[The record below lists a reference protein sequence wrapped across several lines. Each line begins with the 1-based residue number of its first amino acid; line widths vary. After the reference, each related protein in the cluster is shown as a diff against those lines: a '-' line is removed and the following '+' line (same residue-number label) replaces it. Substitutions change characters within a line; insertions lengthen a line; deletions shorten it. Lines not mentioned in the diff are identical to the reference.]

1 METDTNS
8 SLDDTYYS
16 LDYTNTTV
24 DEQEDGNR
32 VGRALQ
38 TTSLVIYCL
47 IFAFGTIGNSLVIYV
62 TGCRM
67 KRTVNSVWFLNLA
80 LADFLFSTFLIFTII
95 STSQGNHWMFGLV
108 FCKLKT
114 FVIVVNMF
122 ASIFLLTAISVDRCF
137 SIWFVVWAQN
147 KRTVGKARIICAVI
161 WITAGVCSAPY
172 AHVREVWPHGEKIM
186 CYAKSNTRKQ
196 TWILDIFR
204 FVMGFLI
211 PFLVI
216 CVSYVAIV
224 VRAGHLTKPRKQRC
238 RRVIFSVVLAFFICW
253 LPFHVFIF
261 VHSYNPN
268 LGIINVQIVGPLVL
282 SLCFM
287 NSCLNPILYVFMG
300 HEFQQK
306 LKRSVCFALES
317 ALAEDHLS
325 FMSSRSLTS
334 YLSRISRKS
343 DSTAPVEMK
352 GPATCSTT
360 EPVFF
365 HCTEGETLGTD
376 EN

>member
-1 METDTNS
+1 METDYTNS
-8 SLDDTYYS
+8 SLDDTNS
-16 LDYTNTTV
+16 SFDYTNSTV
-24 DEQEDGNR
+24 QDGNR
-32 VGRALQ
+32 VGNMVGRALQ
-38 TTSLVIYCL
+38 ITSLVIYCL

-95 STSQGNHWMFGLV
+95 STSQGSWMFGRVL
-108 FCKLKT
+108 CKLKT

-122 ASIFLLTAISVDRCF
+122 ASIFLLTAISVDRCL
-137 SIWFVVWAQN
+137 SIWLVVWAQN
-147 KRTVGKARIICAVI
+147 NRTVGKTQIICVVI

-172 AHVREVWPHGEKIM
+172 AHFREVWPHGGKII
-186 CYAKSNTRKQ
+186 CYLKLVTQKQ
-196 TWILDIFR
+196 TLILDIFR

-224 VRAGHLTKPRKQRC
+224 VRAGRLQKPRKQRC

-253 LPFHVFIF
+253 FPFHVFIF
-261 VHSYNPN
+261 VQSY
-268 LGIINVQIVGPLVL
+268 LGNINQIVGSLVT

-287 NSCLNPILYVFMG
+287 NSCLNPILYVFMC

-325 FMSSRSLTS
+325 FTSSRSLTS

-352 GPATCSTT
+352 GPATHSTT

-365 HCTEGETLGTD
+365 HCTEGETLCTD
-376 EN
+376 ED

>member
-1 METDTNS
+1 METDDTKS
-8 SLDDTYYS
+8 SLDDTYYSLDDTYYS
-16 LDYTNTTV
+16 LDYTNFTV
-24 DEQEDGNR
+24 DEQEDGNW

-95 STSQGNHWMFGLV
+95 SISQGNHWMFGLV
-108 FCKLKT
+108 LCKLKT

-172 AHVREVWPHGEKIM
+172 AHFREVWPHGEKIM
-186 CYAKSNTRKQ
+186 CYAISNTRQ
-196 TWILDIFR
+196 QILDIFR

-224 VRAGHLTKPRKQRC
+224 VRAGHLKKPRKQRC
-238 RRVIFSVVLAFFICW
+238 RRVMFSVVLAFFICW

-261 VHSYNPN
+261 VQSYNPN
-268 LGIINVQIVGPLVL
+268 LDIIIVQIVGPLVL

-287 NSCLNPILYVFMG
+287 NSCLNPILYVFMC

-325 FMSSRSLTS
+325 FTSSRSLTS

-343 DSTAPVEMK
+343 DSTAP
-352 GPATCSTT
+352 
-360 EPVFF
+360 
-365 HCTEGETLGTD
+365 
-376 EN
+376 

>member
-1 METDTNS
+1 METDDTNS
-8 SLDDTYYS
+8 SLNDTYS
-16 LDYTNTTV
+16 TV
-24 DEQEDGNR
+24 DEQEDYNR

-95 STSQGNHWMFGLV
+95 STSQGNHWMFGRVL
-108 FCKLKT
+108 CKLKT

-122 ASIFLLTAISVDRCF
+122 ASIFLLTAISVDRCL

-147 KRTVGKARIICAVI
+147 KRTVGKAQIICAVI
-161 WITAGVCSAPY
+161 WITAGVCSAPF

-186 CYAKSNTRKQ
+186 CNPKPNTGKQ
-196 TWILDIFR
+196 TRILDIFR
-204 FVMGFLI
+204 FFMGFLI

-224 VRAGHLTKPRKQRC
+224 VRAGHLKKPRKQRC

-253 LPFHVFIF
+253 LPLHVFIF
-261 VHSYNPN
+261 VNSLNPN
-268 LGIINVQIVGPLVL
+268 LGNIIVQIVGPLVL

-287 NSCLNPILYVFMG
+287 NSCLNPILYVFMC

-325 FMSSRSLTS
+325 FTSSRSLTS

-352 GPATCSTT
+352 GPATFSTT
-360 EPVFF
+360 EPVFV

-376 EN
+376 ED

>member
-1 METDTNS
+1 METDYTNS
-8 SLDDTYYS
+8 SLDDTNS
-16 LDYTNTTV
+16 SFDYTNSTV
-24 DEQEDGNR
+24 QEDGNR
-32 VGRALQ
+32 VGNRVVRALQ
-38 TTSLVIYCL
+38 ITSLVIYCL

-95 STSQGNHWMFGLV
+95 STSQGNRWMFGRVL
-108 FCKLKT
+108 CKLKT

-122 ASIFLLTAISVDRCF
+122 ASIFLLTAISVDRCL
-137 SIWFVVWAQN
+137 SIWLVVWAQN
-147 KRTVGKARIICAVI
+147 NRTVGKTQIICVII

-172 AHVREVWPHGEKIM
+172 AHFREVWPHGGKII
-186 CYAKSNTRKQ
+186 CYPKQ

-216 CVSYVAIV
+216 CVQWRPV
-224 VRAGHLTKPRKQRC
+224 VY
-238 RRVIFSVVLAFFICW
+238 FFGGA
-253 LPFHVFIF
+253 LD
-261 VHSYNPN
+261 
-268 LGIINVQIVGPLVL
+268 VQGVTRPGGPGG
-282 SLCFM
+282 
-287 NSCLNPILYVFMG
+287 CLNPILYVFMC

-306 LKRSVCFALES
+306 LKRFVCFALES

-325 FMSSRSLTS
+325 FTSSRSLTS

-376 EN
+376 ED

>member
-1 METDTNS
+1 METDYTNS
-8 SLDDTYYS
+8 SLDDTNS
-16 LDYTNTTV
+16 SFVYTKSTV

-32 VGRALQ
+32 VVRALQ
-38 TTSLVIYCL
+38 ITSLVIYCL

-95 STSQGNHWMFGLV
+95 STSQGNRWMFGRVL
-108 FCKLKT
+108 CKLKT

-137 SIWFVVWAQN
+137 SIWLVVWAQN
-147 KRTVGKARIICAVI
+147 NRTVGKTQIICVII

-172 AHVREVWPHGEKIM
+172 AHFREVWPYEGKII
-186 CYAKSNTRKQ
+186 CYPKLVTQKQ
-196 TWILDIFR
+196 TLILDIFR

-224 VRAGHLTKPRKQRC
+224 VRAGRLQKPRKQRC

-261 VHSYNPN
+261 VQSY
-268 LGIINVQIVGPLVL
+268 LGNIHQIVGSLVL

-287 NSCLNPILYVFMG
+287 NSCLNPILYVFMC

-325 FMSSRSLTS
+325 FTSSRSLTS

-376 EN
+376 ED